1 MRLSSLLGFFLPV
14 SLASMLSVN
23 LPSLCQEQASGSP
36 ASKGIGLL
44 EAVRSTLE
52 LHPLLHLQE
61 KQVEIS
67 RALRQQAGGDFDTQL
82 QWSAGHSRTNLPL
95 IDSERLSALQAGIDT
110 YNQAANLTTLSGSA
124 QRLLR
129 SGIVIGPRIDMNR
142 TTDNVQSRD
151 GVNLTRLSFEVNIP
165 LWRGKGREV
174 VTARETSAQLDVD
187 ASLYDLNETI
197 AELILSTATSYW
209 QYVSSVKQLE
219 ILTGSEARGKEFV
232 ESVQALINADKLPR
246 NEINQVQ
253 ANFAGRSAARIS
265 LEQQVAAAR
274 HNLTLAMGMSASQLM
289 DLPMP
294 SDSFPDGEREIPP
307 SISSD
312 SIRSH
317 IEQALRLRADFLAAE
332 KKKEAANLL
341 RKTSRNSLLP
351 RLDLTLST
359 GYAGLQEGRRPD
371 ELLISPFTNTH
382 GPDILFGLRYSF
394 PLANNL
400 AHGQV
405 AEAEASYQQTV
416 LLSAEK
422 ARNIGSSVASTL
434 MAVYNGIHQLKLA
447 REAVTGFQA
456 ALEGEKDKLRLG
468 VGSLTDLLTV
478 ESRLTDALL
487 ALVYAQESYAIKLV
501 QYRFASGTLIAP
513 DKAVQSVDREL
524 FFSPQPKGPSTQ

>member
-1 MRLSSLLGFFLPV
+1 MRLSSLLGFFLPI
-14 SLASMLSVN
+14 SLTLMFSMSYV
-23 LPSLCQEQASGSP
+23 SLCQEQAPGSP
-36 ASKGIGLL
+36 SSKGIGLL

-82 QWSAGHSRTNLPL
+82 QWSAGQSRTNSPMT
-95 IDSERLSALQAGIDT
+95 DSERLFALQAGIDT
-110 YNQAANLTTLSGSA
+110 NNQATNLTTLSGSA

-129 SGIVIGPRIDMNR
+129 SGIVIGPRIEMNR
-142 TTDNVQSRD
+142 ATDNVQSRD
-151 GVNLTRLSFEVNIP
+151 GISRTRLSFEVNVP

-174 VTARETSAQLDVD
+174 VTVRETSAQLDVE
-187 ASLYDLNETI
+187 ASLYELNQTI

-209 QYVSSVKQLE
+209 QYVSSLKQLE
-219 ILTGSEARGKEFV
+219 ILTGSEARGREFV
-232 ESVQALINADKLPR
+232 ESVQTLINADKLPR

-253 ANFAGRSAARIS
+253 ANFAGRSAGRIS
-265 LEQQVAAAR
+265 LEQQAAVSR
-274 HNLTLAMGMSASQLM
+274 HNMALAMGMSASQLI
-289 DLPMP
+289 DLPVP

-307 SISSD
+307 SISPD

-317 IEQALRLRADFLAAE
+317 IDQALKRRADFLALE
-332 KKKEAANLL
+332 KKKQAADLL

-351 RLDLTLST
+351 RLDLTLSS
-359 GYAGLQEGRRPD
+359 GYAGLHEGRRPD
-371 ELLISPFTNTH
+371 EFLISPFTRAH
-382 GPDILFGLRYSF
+382 GPDVLFGLRYSF
-394 PLANNL
+394 PPANNVAL
-400 AHGQV
+400 GQV
-405 AEAEASYQQTV
+405 AAAEASYQQTV

-422 ARNIGSSVASTL
+422 ARNIANSVASAV
-434 MAVYNGIHQLKLA
+434 MAVHNGIHQLKLA
-447 REAVTGFQA
+447 REAVAGFQA

-487 ALVYAQESYAIKLV
+487 GLVYAQGSYAIALV

-513 DKAVQSVDREL
+513 DRAVHSVEREL
-524 FFSPQPKGPSTQ
+524 FFSPPNKGPSTE